1 MRTVA
6 IVSRKGG
13 TGKTT
18 LACSLAVAAQTDG
31 RAAVI
36 LDMDPQGSATAWWRV
51 RGEQPPSVAPTRQRA
66 LRGHLGAA
74 KTAGVDVVFID
85 TAPQVA
91 GAATQAAQA
100 ADFVLIPCRPGLLDL
115 VAISGSVA
123 IAQECNAPVAVLL
136 NAAPIRSPLIDQAQA
151 ALIDGGV
158 VVAPVVH
165 QRVGHAYAIAEGLAA
180 AEREPAS
187 KAAAEIEALWQ
198 WLHRQLKRK
207 RRKK

>member
-1 MRTVA
+1 MA
-6 IVSRKGG
+6 S
-13 TGKTT
+13 
-18 LACSLAVAAQTDG
+18 
-31 RAAVI
+31 
-36 LDMDPQGSATAWWRV
+36 
-51 RGEQPPSVAPTRQRA
+51 TRQSA

-74 KTAGVDVVFID
+74 KTSGVDVVFID

-115 VAISGSVA
+115 AAISGSVA
-123 IAQECNAPVAVLL
+123 IAQESNTPVAVLL

-165 QRVGHAYAIAEGLAA
+165 QRVGHVYAIAEGLAA

-187 KAAAEIEALWQ
+187 KAAQEIEALWQ